1 MDISA
6 ELGGEITVYKEN
18 RVKQSELLQLLLLD
32 SLYSQSKSEKII
44 FQGGTALRW
53 VYGAARF
60 SEDLDFVTDLSRA
73 EIESILSK
81 MYTKALNVCIAQ
93 FGPGQLEQH
102 IKKSRKSAFRSL
114 IVYRPNAQ
122 RERITV
128 KIEFEFLRESR
139 QPEFKSHI
147 FRELPQV
154 AGLVTIGELFL
165 AYSSSIIIVETPEE
179 ILSDKIRA
187 LFERK
192 YIKGRDIY
200 DIWWI
205 VTQLK
210 TVARWE
216 VVRNKLA
223 MYQAAFVASREPGY
237 FQSAAAVKEIR
248 HAMSADL
255 PRFIP
260 QNILAVYYDE
270 QFQRF
275 VDTVKKVTTEILDQG
290 MRDYLNNDD

>member
-1 MDISA
+1 M
-6 ELGGEITVYKEN
+6 YKEQ

-32 SLYSQSKSEKII
+32 SLYSQSKSGKIL

-60 SEDLDFVTDLSRA
+60 SEDLDFVTSLSRA
-73 EIESILSK
+73 EIDSILSN
-81 MYTKALNVCIAQ
+81 MYAKTLNACIAQ
-93 FGPGQLEQH
+93 FGPGRLEQQ

-114 IVYRPNAQ
+114 FVYRPDDQ
-122 RERITV
+122 RERIAV
-128 KIEFEFLRESR
+128 KLEFELLRASR

-147 FRELPQV
+147 LRELPQV
-154 AGLVTIGELFL
+154 AGLVTMGELFL
-165 AYSSSIIIVETPEE
+165 AYTSSIILAETPEE

-210 TVARWE
+210 TIARWAD
-216 VVRNKLA
+216 VQSKMA
-223 MYQAAFVASREPGY
+223 MYQAAFVAAREPGY
-237 FQSAAAVKEIR
+237 FQSAAAEKEIR
-248 HAMSADL
+248 NALSADL

-260 QNILAVYYDE
+260 QSILTVYHDE
-270 QFQRF
+270 QFHRF
-275 VDTVKKVTTEILDQG
+275 IETVKKVTAEILDQG
-290 MRDYLNNDD
+290 MRDFLKTDD

>member
-1 MDISA
+1 MYR
-6 ELGGEITVYKEN
+6 EH

-32 SLYSQSKSEKII
+32 SLYSQSKSENIV

-60 SEDLDFVTDLSRA
+60 SEDLDFVTGLSRA
-73 EIESILSK
+73 EIDSILSK

-93 FGPGQLEQH
+93 FGPGRLEQQ
-102 IKKSRKSAFRSL
+102 IKKSRKSAFKSL
-114 IVYRPNAQ
+114 FVYRPNAQ
-122 RERITV
+122 RERIAV
-128 KIEFEFLRESR
+128 KLEFELLRESR
-139 QPEFKSHI
+139 QPEFESHI
-147 FRELPQV
+147 LRELSQV
-154 AGLVTIGELFL
+154 AGLVTMGELFL
-165 AYSSSIIIVETPEE
+165 AYTSSIILVETPEE

-216 VVRNKLA
+216 DVRSKMA

-237 FQSAAAVKEIR
+237 FQSAAAEKEIR
-248 HAMSADL
+248 NALSADL

-270 QFQRF
+270 HFQPF
-275 VDTVKKVTTEILDQG
+275 IETVKKVTAEILEQG
-290 MRDYLNNDD
+290 MREYLRNDD